1 MRAAKLSTL
10 DFARVGGFKTSTGV
24 TMTDKTAHR
33 EVRSSV
39 ELQEVC
45 LRALKKCDG
54 FERVNRILIR
64 PRESAEGSA
73 NWTLAAIRPPVDNCS
88 LRAARETIGFLQ
100 RTYRLVPGDS
110 QGRVKRRA

>member
-1 MRAAKLSTL
+1 
-10 DFARVGGFKTSTGV
+10 
-24 TMTDKTAHR
+24 MTVKTAHR

-39 ELQEVC
+39 ELQKEC
-45 LRALKKCDG
+45 LRALKQCHG
-54 FERVNRILIR
+54 FERVDRILIQ

-100 RTYRLVPGDS
+100 RTYRLTPGDS
-110 QGRVKRRA
+110 RGRAKHRA